1 MSTSHQA
8 RYEDDDDDDGPAA
21 DPQLEGGMPLPIRQV
36 DDGNDD
42 DGNGDDGNADDGNG
56 DDGDGDDDGDE
67 DVNDPA
73 AGEEVGFGQKL
84 VLCTC
89 IFRKLLCELM
99 HDPLVGDKRQCLF
112 LFRSSALRFG
122 TSSL

>member
-42 DGNGDDGNADDGNG
+42 DGNADDGNADVD
-56 DDGDGDDDGDE
+56 
-67 DVNDPA
+67 DPA

-89 IFRKLLCELM
+89 IFRKLLSELM
-99 HDPLVGDKRQCLF
+99 HVPLVGDKRQCLF

-122 TSSL
+122 SLSL